1 MPHVVVVRIEA
12 NFVRNFLRQKSANGE
27 ATARDAPAHDKRV
40 LTPDTVL
47 RLCRNR
53 EAKCERGNRERRR
66 STKTN
71 LGKVGWYIRRPT
83 YVRRYIRRNERRYVC
98 SNARTNVRTFV
109 CTYIIWLKI

>member
-12 NFVRNFLRQKSANGE
+12 NFVRNFLRQKSANE

-53 EAKCERGNRERRR
+53 EVRTRQQRDAQEMDRHTLAVL
-66 STKTN
+66 STQYN
-71 LGKVGWYIRRPT
+71 LL
-83 YVRRYIRRNERRYVC
+83 RYVDC
-98 SNARTNVRTFV
+98 VSRASL
-109 CTYIIWLKI
+109 YG